1 MVALCNFSLHGLKRT
16 GLKLKKLRLLLP
28 AATILFSISSQAA
41 LVSISTPNQN
51 GVTITTILD
60 TDNSLLTYE
69 FDLTSLPMD
78 YNNISF
84 YPSPLPIAAIPLG
97 TSNSVSSLDSTEFNF
112 SQQFD
117 NTGTRIGWRLE
128 LLYEYNTPP
137 PRKNSIVIS
146 YDPSAVQLTG
156 GFTGQSGDDNFQV
169 AYRKPVGGFPAG
181 KNDNI
186 TFWAYVPEIQTAVVP
201 VLPAFWLFGSGLSG
215 LIIVAIRKRE
225 KRSR

>member
-1 MVALCNFSLHGLKRT
+1 M
-16 GLKLKKLRLLLP
+16 KKIKLLLS
-28 AATILFSISSQAA
+28 AVTILFSIFSQAA
-41 LVSISTPNQN
+41 IVSISTPDQN

-69 FDLTSLPMD
+69 FDLTSLSMD

-84 YPSPLPIAAIPLG
+84 YPSPLPLAAIPLG
-97 TSNSVSSLDSTEFNF
+97 TFNSVTSLDSTEFNF

-128 LLYEYNTPP
+128 LLYEYNAPP

-169 AYRKPVGGFPAG
+169 AYRKPVGGLPAG
-181 KNDNI
+181 QNDNI
-186 TFWAYVPEIQTAVVP
+186 TFWAYVPEIQTTAVP
-201 VLPAFWLFGSGLSG
+201 VLPAFWLFGSGLLG
-215 LIIVAIRKRE
+215 LIAVARRKGVGDN
-225 KRSR
+225 